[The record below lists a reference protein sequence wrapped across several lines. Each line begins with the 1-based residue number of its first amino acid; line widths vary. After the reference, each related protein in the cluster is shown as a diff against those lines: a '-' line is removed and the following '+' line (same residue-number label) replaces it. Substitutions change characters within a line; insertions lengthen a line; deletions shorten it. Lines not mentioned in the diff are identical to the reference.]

1 MAGVNEVGARCLLSG
16 HLCGIL
22 REIVTE
28 TTVSKPLTPADL
40 ARVAEARI
48 AAGSSANVEDVLRAG
63 KTG

>member
-1 MAGVNEVGARCLLSG
+1 
-16 HLCGIL
+16 LCGIL

-40 ARVAEARI
+40 ARVAEARV
-48 AAGSSANVEDVLRAG
+48 AAGLSANVEDVLRAG